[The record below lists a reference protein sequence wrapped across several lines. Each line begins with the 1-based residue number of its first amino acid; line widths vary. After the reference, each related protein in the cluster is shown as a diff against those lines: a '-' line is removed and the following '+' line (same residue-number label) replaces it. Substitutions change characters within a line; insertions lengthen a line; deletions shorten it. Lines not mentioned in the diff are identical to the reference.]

1 MQPGRLTPREM
12 ETYRYGT
19 VLPAS
24 ALCSQCQ
31 KIPFDDKGLGGR
43 EEVSEDGLRSLHFGS
58 ATEALNLPIDWH
70 IEDDWPSLTHLY
82 QRLGDS
88 YCPMCRWIK
97 DALIHI
103 RIGKQFDDFDAP
115 GFVQASL
122 AFRWNSFSGAQR
134 PGLSALVMNLG
145 FLSSDS
151 NVLGAWPRFSGL
163 QFTELTTSIQEA
175 VKVTRALGLKYL
187 WVDALCIIQRTGSD
201 WDVQCAI
208 MDQIYRNAHITI
220 CALGSASCRQ
230 GFFNKRP
237 KITLP
242 FHSRLRPDIVG
253 SFAVD
258 QPVVRD
264 TEYCLD
270 ADSMDYDVAESNW
283 DDRGWTFQEMVL
295 STRMLMFGKRS
306 VHFSCSEFHET
317 KQSRRWAGTYTDR
330 TKTLTVGTDVL
341 PAFAGTASLFQTL
354 IGDQY
359 LAGLWKG
366 DLHRGLIWS
375 RYEPADDQVLEEG
388 LLNAQQYM
396 GPSWSWA
403 RLAHLCDG
411 VTFAVYQM
419 GGYAVF
425 SHTRCRPEFVL
436 DDVSISASGAN
447 PFGRVLNGTLR
458 LTTRLYR
465 LTTAVSASQ
474 VDVAWDDESATQLRI
489 NGVKLADVKIDFE
502 SIQAEVAS
510 SGLGG
515 EALKLSLVLIG
526 STLEEDIALHLVEND
541 DECTDATRAAEVNGF
556 QAESRSN
563 SCATPKTGKGRG
575 VDQSSLS
582 LRDSQTH
589 MLAPRFDA
597 PNRPMTR
604 RDRTA
609 YSLVVYPTRDA
620 GQFYRVGIF
629 FSTPES
635 GGGLGLFDSFP
646 EGTISLV

>member
-1 MQPGRLTPREM
+1 MKKKLAACEEHTQTCHPLAQEHFLPHRLIDVSSEILKIIPGAKLDWKRDD
-12 ETYRYGT
+12 
-19 VLPAS
+19 VLDRRFA
-24 ALCSQCQ
+24 AL
-31 KIPFDDKGLGGR
+31 
-43 EEVSEDGLRSLHFGS
+43 
-58 ATEALNLPIDWH
+58 
-70 IEDDWPSLTHLY
+70 
-82 QRLGDS
+82 S
-88 YCPMCRWIK
+88 YCWGKRE
-97 DALIHI
+97 DAM
-103 RIGKQFDDFDAP
+103 A
-115 GFVQASL
+115 QAKL
-122 AFRWNSFSGAQR
+122 TMANMTQ
-134 PGLSALVMNLG
+134 
-145 FLSSDS
+145 
-151 NVLGAWPRFSGL
+151 RFSGF

-187 WVDALCIIQRTGSD
+187 WVDALCIIQGTGSD

-208 MDQIYRNAHITI
+208 MDQIYRNANITI

-230 GFFNKRP
+230 GFLNKRP
-237 KITLP
+237 KITLL
-242 FHSRLRPDIVG
+242 FHSRLQPDIVG

-258 QPVVRD
+258 QPVVRE
-264 TEYCLD
+264 TGYCLD

-317 KQSRRWAGTYTDR
+317 KQSRRWAGSESFQFPSASHMNYESIELYDRWASRLVTAYTDR

-341 PAFAGTASLFQTL
+341 PAF
-354 IGDQY
+354 
-359 LAGLWKG
+359 AGLWKG

-388 LLNAQQYM
+388 LLSAQQYM

-411 VTFAVYQM
+411 VSFAMYQV

-425 SHTRCRPEFVL
+425 SHTRCRPEYVL

-465 LTTAVSASQ
+465 LTTAVSVSQ
-474 VDVAWDDESATQLRI
+474 VDVAWDDDAVTQLRV

-502 SIQAEVAS
+502 SIRAELAP

-515 EALKLSLVLIG
+515 QALKLSLVLIG

-556 QAESRSN
+556 RPESRSS
-563 SCATPKTGKGRG
+563 SCATPKTGKDRG
-575 VDQSSLS
+575 FDQSSLS
-582 LRDSQTH
+582 VKDNETH
-589 MLAPRFDA
+589 MPSPRLDA
-597 PNRPMTR
+597 PTRPMTR
-604 RDRTA
+604 HDLTA
-609 YSLVVYPTRDA
+609 YGLVLYPARDD

-646 EGTISLV
+646 EATISIV